1 MLSCFSHIQLF
12 WDTMDCSPP
21 GSSVPGI
28 LHKISGV
35 GCHAIPRSG
44 LNPHLLCL
52 SHCRQSLYHCAPGE
66 MVQIPGNSN
75 FSWLQALLDLGS
87 GDVTDTMHSLCL
99 HLFFFSASF
108 SASEDMRHIPI
119 AWWID
124 IITRLGLFLISQ
136 CPPSKSHGSILNCSS
151 RPTSPHQNQSLVLSV
166 LAMAMDST

>member
-1 MLSCFSHIQLF
+1 
-12 WDTMDCSPP
+12 MDCSPP

-87 GDVTDTMHSLCL
+87 GDVTDTMYSLCL

-108 SASEDMRHIPI
+108 SASGSLGSEALSKIVDFYPEDNNS
-119 AWWID
+119 
-124 IITRLGLFLISQ
+124 LQIS
-136 CPPSKSHGSILNCSS
+136 CFS
-151 RPTSPHQNQSLVLSV
+151 RWVG
-166 LAMAMDST
+166 